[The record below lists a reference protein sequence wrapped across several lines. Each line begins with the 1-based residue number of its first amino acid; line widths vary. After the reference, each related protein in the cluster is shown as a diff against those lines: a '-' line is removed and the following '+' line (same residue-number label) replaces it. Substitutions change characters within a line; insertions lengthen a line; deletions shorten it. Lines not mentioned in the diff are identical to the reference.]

1 MGGRA
6 GLAAPRVVA
15 VTSLGNGRSAINF
28 LPRVMAPVL
37 MLNGKYDHFFPMET
51 SQKPFYRLLE
61 TSPERKRYVV
71 YEGGHS
77 VPHEKLISETLDWLD
92 RCLGPVR

>member
-1 MGGRA
+1 MGEA
-6 GLAAPRVVA
+6 
-15 VTSLGNGRSAINF
+15 RST
-28 LPRVMAPVL
+28 
-37 MLNGKYDHFFPMET
+37 FP
-51 SQKPFYRLLE
+51 KPFYRLLE

-92 RCLGPVR
+92 RYLGPVR